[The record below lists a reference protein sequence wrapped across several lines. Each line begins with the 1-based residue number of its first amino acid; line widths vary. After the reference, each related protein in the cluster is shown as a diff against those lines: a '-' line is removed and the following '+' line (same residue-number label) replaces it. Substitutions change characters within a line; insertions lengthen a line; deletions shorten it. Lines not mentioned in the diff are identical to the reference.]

1 MKRLGVI
8 GGLGPIAT
16 AYFYELMI
24 KMTDARVDQEHI
36 EMLIYSKPTIPD
48 RTDYILGKSTD
59 NPVYPMVDIGR
70 MLVKMGADYI
80 AIPCITAHYFHDTL
94 SKGIKAPVIH
104 AIKETARYLK
114 AQGIRRAG
122 IMATEGTIHSGI
134 FQQELMECGIYSV
147 LPSNEG
153 QQIITDLIYKNIKA
167 NKPVDFHKFEVATD
181 RLRQAGSEV
190 IILGCTEL
198 SLIKRDFDIG
208 PGYIDA
214 MEVLAMRS
222 VVLSEA
228 KLKLEYNFLIT
239 QVKDYNRAKIVG
251 MNYEVRPLERIE
263 RSVVLE

>member
-24 KMTDARVDQEHI
+24 KMTDATVDQEHI
-36 EMLIYSKPTIPD
+36 EMLIYSKPSIPD
-48 RTDYILGKSTD
+48 RTDYILGKSSK
-59 NPVYPMVDIGR
+59 NPVEPMIDVGK
-70 MLVKMGADYI
+70 MLVSMGADHI

-94 SKGIKAPVIH
+94 SEGIKVPIIH

-114 AQGIRRAG
+114 TQGIRCAG

-134 FQQELMECGIYSV
+134 FQKELKKCGISTI
-147 LPSNEG
+147 LPSNESQRG
-153 QQIITDLIYKNIKA
+153 VSDLIYKNIKA
-167 NKPVDFHKFEVATD
+167 NKPVDYQKFERASD
-181 RLRQAGSEV
+181 QLRQDGAEV

-198 SLIKRDFDIG
+198 SLIKRDFNIG

-222 VVLSEA
+222 IILSEA
-228 KLKLEYNFLIT
+228 KLKYEYHYLIT
-239 QVKDYNRAKIVG
+239 TQIKDFN
-251 MNYEVRPLERIE
+251 PLVLLGEP
-263 RSVVLE
+263 SNSKKKFAVLE